1 MAVRL
6 SLKLICQI
14 MDVIEMEIETDN
26 HVITSIRKGTQSL
39 SAVGFAFSDV
49 VLRVGDVL
57 TLETLNRYKEAR
69 KEYLNLQEKHGCV
82 KYYIK

>member
-1 MAVRL
+1 
-6 SLKLICQI
+6 
-14 MDVIEMEIETDN
+14 MEIETKN
-26 HVITSIRKGTQSL
+26 HIITSIRDGNNSL

-57 TLETLNRYKEAR
+57 TSETLNRYKEAR
-69 KEYLNLQEKHGCV
+69 KEYFNLQEKHGSV